1 MRVRIALDAMG
12 GDHAP
17 EAVVEGALLAA
28 RELPVDVVLVG
39 DEARLG
45 ELLARGGTV
54 PQGVEVVHASEVI
67 AMGAHPVEAV
77 KRQKD
82 SSIVVAARMVKE
94 GRAQALVS
102 AGSTGAAMASSLLQW
117 GRVKGVERPAIG
129 TIMPSLNG
137 RVLLL
142 DAGAQVDCR
151 PSHLVHFGVMGST
164 YMERVMGCRQP
175 RVALLNIGEEETKG
189 SDLVQEAFPKL
200 SEFPGIHFV
209 GNIEGRDIL
218 SGKADVVVCDGFV
231 GNVVLK
237 FAEGMASVVLDLLR
251 EATKQN
257 ARSQLGGWMLRPSL
271 RSLWKKLDY
280 TEYGGAPLLGVRGV
294 SIISHGSSNGK
305 AIRNAI
311 RVARESVVGNIV
323 GAIENQVVR

>member
-1 MRVRIALDAMG
+1 MG

-17 EAVVEGALLAA
+17 QTVVEGALLAV
-28 RELPVDVVLVG
+28 RDLPVDVVLVG
-39 DEARLG
+39 DEVQLG
-45 ELLARGGTV
+45 ELLAKEGGA
-54 PQGVEVVHASEVI
+54 PKGIEIHHASEAI

-77 KRQKD
+77 KRHKD
-82 SSIVVAARMVKE
+82 SSIVVAARLVKE
-94 GRAQALVS
+94 GAAQAMVS

-117 GRVKGVERPAIG
+117 GRIKGVERPAIG
-129 TIMPSLNG
+129 TVMPTLRG

-164 YMERVMGCRQP
+164 YMERVMGCKEP

-189 SDLVQEAFPKL
+189 SDLVQEAYPKL
-200 SEFPGIHFV
+200 KEFPGINFV
-209 GNIEGRDIL
+209 GNVEGRDIL
-218 SGKADVVVCDGFV
+218 SGTADVVVCDGFV

-237 FAEGMASVVLDLLR
+237 FAEGMATVVLDLLR
-251 EATKQN
+251 EAIKEN
-257 ARSQLGGWMLRPSL
+257 IRSQLGGWMLKPSL
-271 RSLWKKLDY
+271 RAMWKRLDY

-311 RVARESVVGNIV
+311 RVARESVLGNIV
-323 GAIENQVVR
+323 GAIASQVDG